1 MENTYMNIQANK
13 EQTFKNLI
21 SDKNREKFFDE
32 FIEEDEMTKY
42 IIDGLGNDLILSKKQ
57 LITMLKT
64 SNVVYEIIDPYEG
77 YCTLILNGLPI
88 TIEYF

>member
-1 MENTYMNIQANK
+1 MENTDIKILTNEK
-13 EQTFKNLI
+13 TFKNLI
-21 SDKNREKFFDE
+21 NDKNREKFFDE

-64 SNVVYEIIDPYEG
+64 SNVVYEIINPYEG
-77 YCTLILNGLPI
+77 YAILLINSIPI
-88 TIEYF
+88 TVEYF